1 MKTVASIT
9 ELRALIREFKQAHKT
24 IALVPTMGNL
34 HSGHMRLVKTAREKA
49 DIVVSSIFVNPTQF
63 GENEDLDA
71 YPRTLEEDKKKLIA
85 EGCDLLF
92 TPNSKEMYP
101 APDLVRVITNHI
113 STLHCGASRPI
124 HFNGVTTVVAKFF
137 NLVQPDYAVFG
148 LKDFQQFTIIKMMV
162 EELMMPI
169 EMVGV
174 DTGRADDGLAHSSRN
189 NYLTSEEREVA
200 PTLYQVL
207 QDTRHA
213 ILTGELDWSTLIKQ
227 AKVRLSAAG
236 MTPDYFSICRQH
248 DLEPA
253 NTDDPDLVILAAA
266 YLGKARLIDN
276 IHFSQNSMQ
285 ITEE

>member
-1 MKTVASIT
+1 MKTVATIT
-9 ELRALIREFKQAHKT
+9 ELRAQIKTYKQQHKT
-24 IALVPTMGNL
+24 IAFVPTMGNL
-34 HSGHMRLVKTAREKA
+34 HSGHMRLVKTARNKA

-92 TPNSKEMYP
+92 TPSSKEMYP
-101 APDLVRVITNHI
+101 QPDLVRVITHHI

-124 HFNGVTTVVAKFF
+124 HFNGVTTVVSKLF

-148 LKDFQQFTIIKMMV
+148 LKDFQQFTILKLMV

-169 EMVGV
+169 EMIGV

-189 NYLTSEEREVA
+189 NYLTAAEREIA

-207 QDTRHA
+207 KDTRDA
-213 ILTGELDWSTLIKQ
+213 ILNGNQHWSELIKR
-227 AKVRLSAAG
+227 AKMRLTEAG

-253 NTDDPDLVILAAA
+253 NVEDPELVILAAA
-266 YLGKARLIDN
+266 YLGQARLIDN
-276 IHFSQNSMQ
+276 IHFSHNNVPAAD
-285 ITEE
+285 